1 MFSEQHG
8 WWVLYINIT
17 VPIFLPFKLLVVTFG
32 VVQLKE
38 FISYMKDVLYFSFVL
53 NQQLPKWLLLV

>member
-17 VPIFLPFKLLVVTFG
+17 VPIFLPFKLLVVTFR

-38 FISYMKDVLYFSFVL
+38 FLPYLKDDLYFSFDL
-53 NQQLPKWLLLV
+53 NQLLPKWLLLV